1 MRKESIMGKTALKVV
16 SYIAVAAVSFAIG
29 AVAENA
35 YMKDKIK
42 QEADSDEDGEAAAAA
57 K

>member
-1 MRKESIMGKTALKVV
+1 MGKTALKVV